1 MVLRTAACWTRPRR
15 SKFASCGIGI
25 AHCPSSNM
33 RLASGI
39 APVASYLDAG
49 VSCSITPVMAGV
61 YFQPLLAASTVGRG
75 CDTAGTRQVAPE
87 SNKIYA
93 KAGL

>member
-1 MVLRTAACWTRPRR
+1 MLDKAETQQ
-15 SKFASCGIGI
+15 FASCGIGI

-61 YFQPLLAASTVGRG
+61 YSQPLFTASTVGRG
-75 CDTAGTRQVAPE
+75 YDTAGSRQIASE
-87 SNKIYA
+87 SNQICA